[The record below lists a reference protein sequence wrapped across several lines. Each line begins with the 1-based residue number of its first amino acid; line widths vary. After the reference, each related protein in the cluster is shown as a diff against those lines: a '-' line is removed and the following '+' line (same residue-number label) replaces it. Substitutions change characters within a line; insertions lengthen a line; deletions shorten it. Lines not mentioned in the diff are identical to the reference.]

1 MTEQLKFQIIQGA
14 NCSIAGCNTSRK
26 HKGIS
31 IFKIPKAK
39 SEVPEHIKQREDLIN
54 VITRDR
60 VIDSD
65 LKRQIN
71 EDRLHIC
78 ENYLKKE
85 EIEHCK
91 LILLFQLVD
100 V

>member
-1 MTEQLKFQIIQGA
+1 MSLQETEL
-14 NCSIAGCNTSRK
+14 
-26 HKGIS
+26 
-31 IFKIPKAK
+31 
-39 SEVPEHIKQREDLIN
+39 
-54 VITRDR
+54 
-60 VIDSD
+60 

-85 EIEHCK
+85 EIEHRK

>member
-1 MTEQLKFQIIQGA
+1 MPGA
-14 NCSIAGCNTSRK
+14 NCSIAGCSTSRR

-39 SEVPEHIKQREDLIN
+39 SEVPEYIKWREDLIN
-54 VITRDR
+54 VIARDR
-60 VIDSD
+60 VIDSH

-71 EDRLHIC
+71 EDRLHI
-78 ENYLKKE
+78 
-85 EIEHCK
+85 
-91 LILLFQLVD
+91 LLFQLVD